1 MNNKTF
7 LTYEEQ
13 VNKLQEEKGLL
24 ISDRKYAY
32 IMLQELSYYSLIG
45 GYKTLFKHA
54 PSNKYKTGVTFE
66 EIVNFYYF
74 DDALRSLFL
83 KYILHV
89 ERHMKS
95 IISYYFCEKHG
106 ESDSEYLNISNY
118 NVTKKNASDVNRLIH
133 SLSKAISSPSNYSY
147 INHYAHN
154 YNNIPLWVAM
164 NTFTFGQVSKI
175 YQYIPNDIQAK
186 ISQNFEH
193 ISERELH
200 QFITVIARCRNVCAH
215 GERLYSFHVRET
227 IPDTTLHDKLNIPR
241 KNNQYTKGKQD
252 LFSIVI
258 ALRYL
263 ISKED
268 FKLFKQELMH
278 LIRNVLKNCSHISQQ
293 VLYSE
298 MGFPSNWEKITR
310 YKK

>member
-1 MNNKTF
+1 
-7 LTYEEQ
+7 
-13 VNKLQEEKGLL
+13 
-24 ISDRKYAY
+24 
-32 IMLQELSYYSLIG
+32 
-45 GYKTLFKHA
+45 
-54 PSNKYKTGVTFE
+54 
-66 EIVNFYYF
+66 
-74 DDALRSLFL
+74 
-83 KYILHV
+83 
-89 ERHMKS
+89 
-95 IISYYFCEKHG
+95 
-106 ESDSEYLNISNY
+106 
-118 NVTKKNASDVNRLIH
+118 
-133 SLSKAISSPSNYSY
+133 
-147 INHYAHN
+147 
-154 YNNIPLWVAM
+154 M